1 MSIPF
6 VEGDLDGELTAEL
19 IRQVAQSGA
28 FEYRKEGGALL
39 LQVDVIDTSDENIGF
54 RYDQNKKG
62 KIKKRLISDETRTS
76 ILVEVSVKEVG
87 TGTILLGPARLS
99 ANVEF
104 DHDYYS
110 SRNGVNIF
118 SLGQLTDYDEAHNAA
133 RRPLHYALA
142 RKIVDYLNNNW

>member
-1 MSIPF
+1 
-6 VEGDLDGELTAEL
+6 
-19 IRQVAQSGA
+19 VAQSGT
-28 FEYRKEGGALL
+28 FEYRREGGALL

-54 RYDQNKKG
+54 RYDRNKKG
-62 KIKKRLISDETRTS
+62 KIKKRLIPDETRTS
-76 ILVEVSVKEVG
+76 ILVEVSVVEVG

-118 SLGQLTDYDEAHNAA
+118 SLGQLTDYDEAHSAA
-133 RRPLHYALA
+133 RRPLNYALA